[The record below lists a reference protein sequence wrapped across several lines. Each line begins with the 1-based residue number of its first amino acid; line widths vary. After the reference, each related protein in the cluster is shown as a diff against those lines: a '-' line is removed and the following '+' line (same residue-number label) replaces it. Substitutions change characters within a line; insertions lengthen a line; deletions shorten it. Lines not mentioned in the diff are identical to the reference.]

1 MKLKRWEFWF
11 SCKDIGNPMK
21 NPWQI
26 HGKILN
32 LQPTAFHEPIRT
44 RVAILETRSGP
55 GVETMDGKGG
65 GWGRW
70 QPVLGDWICKIL
82 GRFRMICVKNLSR
95 TNFLFDHQWVSP
107 EYRSLNSESVVRGC
121 WTSQV
126 FALHYSCLIF
136 PTSKHVEEKLT
147 TSYHHKPLQG
157 KQFSIKHGRTFYW
170 NHSRNSICS

>member
-1 MKLKRWEFWF
+1 MGRE
-11 SCKDIGNPMK
+11 GRGV
-21 NPWQI
+21 
-26 HGKILN
+26 GKMATSVRRLN
-32 LQPTAFHEPIRT
+32 LQ
-44 RVAILETRSGP
+44 
-55 GVETMDGKGG
+55 D
-65 GWGRW
+65 
-70 QPVLGDWICKIL
+70 L

-121 WTSQV
+121 WKSQV

-157 KQFSIKHGRTFYW
+157 KQFSINMGELFIEITPGIVYVVSQRLGTTG
-170 NHSRNSICS
+170 SIYDI